1 MPCAIATTE
10 ISLRGRRRTESDN
23 TTSSSKALTVAKPIP
38 SALIAIVSDILSTVE
53 THASMDGLFMYAEAP
68 GDPPEGS
75 KQVKAQNWLRL
86 TNKEHPD
93 PLSVLGR
100 LISGYMEDPVVAADY
115 VPRPY
120 AVEDGFTFKK
130 REAVRK
136 IEVVLANN
144 GLEYRVGGFITGGG
158 LAPSKTLGQL
168 IKGRDMPA
176 IHREFERAMETVESK
191 PRDAVSAASNIL
203 ESIFKTYIEDN
214 ELTMP
219 DKQDLQPV
227 FKVVRADLGLDPG
240 SVEDQDLQRI
250 ITGLFSIVDG
260 IGALRTH
267 AGSAH
272 SEGRKGYKLEPRHAR
287 LAVNAAHTVATFV
300 METWD
305 KKIGFK
311 PQSATAMPAPSGVDD
326 DTPF

>member
-1 MPCAIATTE
+1 M
-10 ISLRGRRRTESDN
+10 
-23 TTSSSKALTVAKPIP
+23 AKQIP
-38 SALIAIVSDILSTVE
+38 SPLIAVVSDLVAHAE
-53 THASMDGLFMYAEAP
+53 THPSLQSLFMYAEAS
-68 GDPPEGS
+68 GDPPDGS
-75 KQVKAQNWLRL
+75 KPVKAQEWLRA
-86 TNKEHPD
+86 TNKAHPE

-100 LISGYMEDPVVAADY
+100 IIHAYMEDPEMDADY
-115 VPRPY
+115 EVN
-120 AVEDGFTFKK
+120 EWQSDTDWKK
-130 REAVRK
+130 TKRANVRRLEAV
-136 IEVVLANN
+136 LARC
-144 GLEYRVGGFITGGG
+144 GLHYQSGGFLTEGG
-158 LAPSKTLGQL
+158 LAPSKKLGEL
-168 IKGRDMPA
+168 IHGRDMPA
-176 IHREFERAMETVESK
+176 IHREFDRAMGSVEAK

-203 ESIFKTYIEDN
+203 ESIFKIYIEDN
-214 ELTMP
+214 GLQMP

-250 ITGLFSIVDG
+250 ISGLFSIVDG

-305 KKIGFK
+305 KKLARK
-311 PQSATAMPAPSGVDD
+311 S
-326 DTPF
+326 

>member
-1 MPCAIATTE
+1 M
-10 ISLRGRRRTESDN
+10 
-23 TTSSSKALTVAKPIP
+23 AKSIP
-38 SALIAIVSDILSTVE
+38 SPLIAVVANIVSDAE
-53 THASMDGLFMYAEAP
+53 THASMNSLFMYAEAS

-75 KQVKAQNWLRL
+75 KPVKAQEWLRA
-86 TNKEHPD
+86 TNKQHPE
-93 PLSVLGR
+93 PLAVLGR
-100 LISGYMEDPVVAADY
+100 IICSYMEDPVMSAD
-115 VPRPY
+115 
-120 AVEDGFTFKK
+120 FKPPAWTTESESIQK
-130 REAVRK
+130 RRENVRK
-136 IEVVLANN
+136 MESALANN
-144 GLEYRVGGFITGGG
+144 GLQYRIGGLITGAG

-176 IHREFERAMETVESK
+176 IHREFDRAMESVEAK
-191 PRDAVSAASNIL
+191 PREAVSAASNIL

-214 ELTMP
+214 KLPMP

-227 FKVVRADLGLDPG
+227 FKVVRADLGLEPG
-240 SVEDQDLQRI
+240 SIEDQDLQRI

-300 METWD
+300 VETWD
-305 KKIGFK
+305 KKVGFK
-311 PQSATAMPAPSGVDD
+311 PAPENHTPPSKWSATWLKDLDD